1 MLVETVLSM
10 MTRCCNAKRMAHRTW
25 THFATKLAFL
35 VAAFNVLVSSNGLA
49 PDENGFVR
57 LSIAELIL

>member
-25 THFATKLAFL
+25 THFAAKLAFL
-35 VAAFNVLVSSNGLA
+35 VSWSGLA

-57 LSIAELIL
+57 LSIAELIP